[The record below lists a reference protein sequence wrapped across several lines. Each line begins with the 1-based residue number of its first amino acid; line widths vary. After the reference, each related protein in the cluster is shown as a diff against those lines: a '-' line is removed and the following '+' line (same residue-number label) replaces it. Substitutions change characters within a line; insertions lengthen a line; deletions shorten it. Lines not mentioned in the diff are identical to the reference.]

1 MTRRKEGS
9 SSIINNFRSGLA
21 FLWLERSTA
30 IMLCTPFHPSHAV
43 ISEAGPF
50 LSMWIFSVGIE
61 ENLRISPQYLAQ
73 KCVENRVENTCK
85 SGLMFV
91 DFTEIYIY
99 PKQA

>member
-1 MTRRKEGS
+1 
-9 SSIINNFRSGLA
+9 
-21 FLWLERSTA
+21 
-30 IMLCTPFHPSHAV
+30 
-43 ISEAGPF
+43 
-50 LSMWIFSVGIE
+50 MWIFSVGIE

-91 DFTEIYIY
+91 DFTESYIY